1 MTSHASDITSPSG
14 TPPVGTPA
22 GRAIGLGLRM
32 MIRGYQLFIAPIL
45 PASCRFYP
53 SCSHYAA
60 EAVTQHGPWRGMWL
74 AMRRVARCNP
84 WGGSGYDPVPQTP
97 AR

>member
-1 MTSHASDITSPSG
+1 MASEAPDITPA
-14 TPPVGTPA
+14 GTPA
-22 GRAIGLGLRM
+22 GRVIGLGLRIA
-32 MIRGYQLFIAPIL
+32 IRGYQLFVAPIL
-45 PASCRFYP
+45 PPSCRFYP

-60 EAVTQHGPWRGMWL
+60 EAVAQHGPWRGMWL

-84 WGGSGYDPVPQTP
+84 WGGSGHDPVPQAP